1 MRIFH
6 LENRFTY
13 KGDQV
18 MKPFIR
24 ALAAAVGST
33 LILGWAAAASAQS
46 YPNRPIRII
55 VPAPPGGT
63 TDALARIVG
72 QKLTESWGQAVVI
85 DNRAGASGIIAA
97 ELTAKAPADGY
108 TLLLAT
114 STTLAT
120 NTVMHSKLPY
130 NPKKDFSPVSVLVT
144 GPNLLVVHPS
154 VPAKSVKELIA
165 LAKSKPGK
173 LTYAT
178 TGNGTSQHLSAELFK
193 SMAGVDLVHVPY
205 KGSGPAHTD
214 LLSGRVDVMFENMP
228 TALPHVQSG
237 ALRALAVTNPK
248 RWPTL
253 PDIPAVGET
262 VPGYEIV
269 AFYGVVAPAG
279 TPAEIVKQLN
289 VKLKEIITASD
300 IRDRL
305 HGSGFLPSPTTPE
318 EFRAL
323 IDEYTVKN
331 AKVIKESGASID

>member
-1 MRIFH
+1 
-6 LENRFTY
+6 
-13 KGDQV
+13 
-18 MKPFIR
+18 MKTIVRLF
-24 ALAAAVGST
+24 LATVGST
-33 LILGWAAAASAQS
+33 LLFSSASTAVAQN
-46 YPNRPIRII
+46 YPNKPIRIV

-72 QKLTESWGQAVVI
+72 QKLTESWGQSVVV

-97 ELTAKAPADGY
+97 ELTAKAAPDGY

-120 NTVMHSKLPY
+120 NAVMHSKLPY
-130 NPKKDFSPVSVLVT
+130 NPKKDFAPVSVLVT

-165 LAKSKPGK
+165 LAKSKPGQ

-193 SMAGVDLVHVPY
+193 SMAGVNLMHVPY

-214 LLSGRVDVMFENMP
+214 LLSGRVSVMFENMP

-248 RWPTL
+248 RWPSL
-253 PDIPAVGET
+253 PDIPTIAET

-269 AFYGVVAPAG
+269 AFYGIVAPAG
-279 TPAEIVKQLN
+279 TPKEIVRQLS
-289 VKLKEIITASD
+289 VKLKEIITAPD

-305 HGSGFLPSPTTPE
+305 YGSGFQPSPTTPE
-318 EFRAL
+318 EFTAL
-323 IDEYTVKN
+323 IEEYTVKN
-331 AKVIKESGASID
+331 AKVIKESGATID

>member
-1 MRIFH
+1 
-6 LENRFTY
+6 
-13 KGDQV
+13 
-18 MKPFIR
+18 MKTFIR
-24 ALAAAVGST
+24 SLVAAVGGT
-33 LILGWAAAASAQS
+33 LLVSWTAAAYAQG
-46 YPNRPIRII
+46 YPTKPIRII

-72 QKLTESWGQAVVI
+72 QKLTESWGQAVVV

-97 ELTAKAPADGY
+97 ELTAKAAADGY

-120 NTVMHSKLPY
+120 NTVMHSKLSY
-130 NPKKDFSPVSVLVT
+130 NPKKDFAPVSVLVT

-214 LLSGRVDVMFENMP
+214 LLGGRIDVMFENMP

-248 RWPTL
+248 RWPSL
-253 PDIPAVGET
+253 PETPTIAET

-279 TPAEIVKQLN
+279 TPRDIVNQLN
-289 VKLKEIITASD
+289 SKLKEIITAPD

-305 HGSGFLPSPTTPE
+305 YGSGFQPSPTTPQ
-318 EFRAL
+318 EFAAL
-323 IDEYTVKN
+323 IDEYTAKN
-331 AKVIKESGASID
+331 AKVIKESGTTID

>member
-1 MRIFH
+1 
-6 LENRFTY
+6 
-13 KGDQV
+13 
-18 MKPFIR
+18 MKTLTR
-24 ALAAAVGST
+24 LWLAAVGGT
-33 LILGWAAAASAQS
+33 LLFNWAAAAFAQS
-46 YPNRPIRII
+46 YPNKPIRIV

-72 QKLTESWGQAVVI
+72 QKLTESWGQAVVV

-97 ELTAKAPADGY
+97 ELTAKAVPDGY

-120 NTVMHSKLPY
+120 NAVMHSKLSY
-130 NPKKDFSPVSVLVT
+130 NPQKDFAPVSVLVT

-154 VPAKSVKELIA
+154 VPAKSVKELIV

-193 SMAGVDLVHVPY
+193 SMTGVDLVHVPY

-214 LLSGRVDVMFENMP
+214 LLGGRIDVMFENMP

-237 ALRALAVTNPK
+237 ALRALAVTNPT
-248 RWPTL
+248 RWPSL
-253 PDIPAVGET
+253 PEIPTIAEA

-269 AFYGVVAPAG
+269 AFYGIVAPAG
-279 TPAEIVKQLN
+279 TPRDIVSQLN
-289 VKLKEIITASD
+289 LKLKEIITAPD

-305 HGSGFLPSPTTPE
+305 YGSGFQPSPTTPE

-323 IDEYTVKN
+323 IEEYTVKN
-331 AKVIKESGASID
+331 AKVIKESGATID